1 MTTPEQE
8 AKWAQELRETR
19 LRLIERVRRA
29 SSLTSPTRRTALY
42 LEWRKE
48 LGDNAARES
57 AKFAEAVIAGRRH
70 LYELERMVD
79 EG

>member
-8 AKWAQELRETR
+8 AKWAQELRESR
-19 LRLIERVRRA
+19 LRLIERVRKA

-48 LGDNAARES
+48 IGDNAAREA
-57 AKFAEAVIAGRRH
+57 AKFSEAVLAGRRH
-70 LYELERMVD
+70 LYELERMV
-79 EG
+79 ER